1 METPTEPLPQIC
13 TNNVAAT
20 DQLFMG
26 LAYAEAVAAG
36 QRHEVPVGAVLVDA
50 DGMVLARDG
59 NRTIEL
65 SDPCA
70 HAEILALRAGGI
82 RLRNYRLAGAT
93 LFVTLEPC
101 LMCMGAMIHARLAR
115 LVFAALDPKAGA
127 AVSRYQIGRDQRLN
141 HTMTIKPGP
150 MATEC
155 SSLLR
160 DFFKARR

>member
-1 METPTEPLPQIC
+1 MRVMCADTFEETEY
-13 TNNVAAT
+13 
-20 DQLFMG
+20 LFMG

-36 QRHEVPVGAVLVDA
+36 LRHEVPVGAVLVDA
-50 DGMVLARDG
+50 DGVVLAQNG

-70 HAEILALRAGGI
+70 HAEILALRSGGMK
-82 RLRNYRLAGAT
+82 LQNYRLSGAT

-101 LMCMGAMIHARLAR
+101 LMCMGAMIHARIAR

-127 AVSRYQIGRDQRLN
+127 ALSRYQVGHDQRLN
-141 HTMTIKPGP
+141 HTLVINHGA
-150 MATEC
+150 MASEC
-155 SSLLR
+155 SDLLR

>member
-1 METPTEPLPQIC
+1 
-13 TNNVAAT
+13 
-20 DQLFMG
+20 
-26 LAYAEAVAAG
+26 
-36 QRHEVPVGAVLVDA
+36 
-50 DGMVLARDG
+50 MVLAREG

-141 HTMTIKPGP
+141 HIMAIKPGP

-155 SSLLR
+155 SNLLR